1 MPNNNNID
9 EVEDLQNEDFDDF
22 DDNDYAFIVGEN
34 GKLKSVVYPEELMDE
49 PPKQIKQIL
58 KIFGIKNIEDL
69 EEHTL
74 H

>member
-1 MPNNNNID
+1 MMPNNNNID
-9 EVEDLQNEDFDDF
+9 ELEVEDLINDDF
-22 DDNDYAFIVGEN
+22 DDNDYAFIIGEN